1 MRSNRTLQLVAGL
14 MTLAAAASAQ
24 EKPNWQLYGTL
35 IAFGDRVEA
44 TGASTNPLDGN
55 SLVTVSPTA
64 TNVPARTR
72 ISCST
77 SNIGFKGD
85 FPLNGEELKLIWQ
98 VESSISVDGDQP
110 SVLAGRNS
118 AIGLAGKSW
127 GRVFVGSW
135 DTPYKYPQL
144 FTGAMRGLFA
154 FDSGLTGNPGFN
166 VPGTV
171 TSTGRV
177 STKNDAAFNRRQ
189 GNSIQYWSPELS
201 GFSARVAYSA
211 NETKPSTDAPTQVQ
225 YAPTV
230 VSALLSYKLGDLTL
244 HYGYEQHK
252 DYFGL
257 SQLSASATLP
267 SLTNAGS
274 KDEGHEFLAFY
285 TLKATGTRFT
295 AMVERLRYT
304 NDETVVGKLSEYE
317 RTAWSASVQQ
327 VFGPHKVWVTLAS
340 ANEGT
345 AKLIGPSPATTDR
358 LGAKQLS
365 LGYSLALAKNAD
377 LFCSYYQIDNQA
389 AATYGAFPVLSG
401 INPGADTKGF
411 GIGILYTF

>member
-1 MRSNRTLQLVAGL
+1 MAAKRTLC
-14 MTLAAAASAQ
+14 LAAGALVLSPMARAE

-35 IAFGDRVEA
+35 IAFVDRVEA
-44 TGASTNPLDGN
+44 TGASTNPLEGN
-55 SLVTVSPTA
+55 SLVSISPTA

-72 ISCST
+72 FSCST

-85 FPLNGEELKLIWQ
+85 FPINGEELKVIWQ

-171 TSTGRV
+171 TNTGRV
-177 STKNDAAFNRRQ
+177 NTKNDAAFNRRQ
-189 GNSIQYWSPELS
+189 GNSLQYWSPEWA

-211 NETKPSTDAPTQVQ
+211 NESKPTTDAPAQAQ
-225 YAPTV
+225 FSPTL
-230 VSALLSYKLGDLTL
+230 VSALLTYRIGELSLN
-244 HYGYEQHK
+244 YGYEQHK

-257 SQLSASATLP
+257 SQLTAAATAP
-267 SLTNAGS
+267 GLTNAGS
-274 KDEGHEFLAFY
+274 RDEGHELIALY
-285 TLKATGTRFT
+285 NLKATKTRFT

-304 NDETVVGKLSEYE
+304 NDETVVGKVSEYQ

-327 VFGPHKVWVTLAS
+327 LLGAHKLWVTYAS
-340 ANEGT
+340 ADAGS
-345 AKLIGPSPATTDR
+345 AKLAGGAPATADR
-358 LGAKQLS
+358 LGARQLS
-365 LGYSLALAKNAD
+365 LGYSFALAKNAEI
-377 LFCSYYQIDNQA
+377 FGSYYRIDNQA
-389 AATYGAFPVLSG
+389 AATYGAFPVLPG
-401 INPGADTKGF
+401 INPGADTAGF
-411 GIGILYTF
+411 GVGILYTF